1 MSKKIENDRLTFP
14 NKNEFKLFINRFS
27 ILKGQALF
35 KRRIELGLTQH
46 ELAGRARLMGIPL
59 SQPAI
64 SSAESGYARTT
75 NLTLDKI
82 AEALG
87 GIEELTITFR
97 EVPGERK

>member
-1 MSKKIENDRLTFP
+1 MSKKPENDQLSFP
-14 NKNEFKLFINRFS
+14 GKNEFKLFTNRFS
-27 ILKGQALF
+27 ALRGQALF

-64 SSAESGYARTT
+64 SSAESGYARVT
-75 NLTLDKI
+75 NLTLDRI

-87 GIEELTITFR
+87 GIEELKITFK
-97 EVPGERK
+97 EVPGGKQ